1 MANFKIFCLIQQPFY
16 FVLPSTV
23 TSIQGILPKTILECR
38 QYGLMP
44 SCLNGL
50 DLCYIL
56 LSEKY
61 SNTEECVFC
70 VNLCVSVVACCYN
83 FQERIRE
90 WPNATTSPHL
100 GTFLQSHLYRFSS
113 AMVTWYNISPHLL
126 FSLFRLRDLS
136 RQKWMLCVKNVK
148 IGRVGVFWTG
158 VQMYHCW
165 ATQAFSPVCP
175 RVFVV
180 AALFPFAGVSPLLR
194 NEFHYLCLQVR
205 FVRNVSSWREMK
217 PGFYHGHV
225 AYLDFSK

>member
-1 MANFKIFCLIQQPFY
+1 MANFKVICLIQQPFFY
-16 FVLPSTV
+16 HL
-23 TSIQGILPKTILECR
+23 LWL
-38 QYGLMP
+38 QYNEFSLKLSWQYRLMS

-61 SNTEECVFC
+61 SQRNLYFGVFH
-70 VNLCVSVVACCYN
+70 LVVCRYN

-90 WPNATTSPHL
+90 WPNATTLPHL
-100 GTFLQSHLYRFSS
+100 WTFLQSHLYRFSS
-113 AMVTWYNISPHLL
+113 AMVTWYNINPHLL
-126 FSLFRLRDLS
+126 FSLIWLRDLS
-136 RQKWMLCVKNVK
+136 RQKWMPCVQNVK

-158 VQMYHCW
+158 AQMYHCW
-165 ATQAFSPVCP
+165 ATRAFSPVCP

-180 AALFPFAGVSPLLR
+180 AALSPFAGVSPLLR

>member
-1 MANFKIFCLIQQPFY
+1 MANFKVICLIQQPFFY
-16 FVLPSTV
+16 HL
-23 TSIQGILPKTILECR
+23 LWL
-38 QYGLMP
+38 QYNEFSLKLSWQYRLMS

-61 SNTEECVFC
+61 SQR
-70 VNLCVSVVACCYN
+70 NLYFGVYHLVACRYN

-90 WPNATTSPHL
+90 WPNATTLPHL
-100 GTFLQSHLYRFSS
+100 WTFLQSHLYRFSS
-113 AMVTWYNISPHLL
+113 AMVTWYNINPHLL
-126 FSLFRLRDLS
+126 FSLIWLRDLP
-136 RQKWMLCVKNVK
+136 RQKLTPCVQNVK

-158 VQMYHCW
+158 AQMYHCW
-165 ATQAFSPVCP
+165 ATRAFSPVCP

-180 AALFPFAGVSPLLR
+180 AALFPIRVSPLLR

>member
-1 MANFKIFCLIQQPFY
+1 M
-16 FVLPSTV
+16 S
-23 TSIQGILPKTILECR
+23 
-38 QYGLMP
+38 

-56 LSEKY
+56 LSQKY
-61 SNTEECVFC
+61 SQRNLYFGVFH
-70 VNLCVSVVACCYN
+70 LVVCRYN

-90 WPNATTSPHL
+90 WPNATTLPHL
-100 GTFLQSHLYRFSS
+100 WTFLQSHLYRFSS
-113 AMVTWYNISPHLL
+113 AMVTWYNINPHLL
-126 FSLFRLRDLS
+126 FSLIWLRDLP
-136 RQKWMLCVKNVK
+136 RQKLMPCVQNVK

-158 VQMYHCW
+158 AQVYHCW
-165 ATQAFSPVCP
+165 ATRAFSPVCP

-180 AALFPFAGVSPLLR
+180 APLSPFAGVSPLLR